1 MHMNR
6 TIVLTVSLAL
16 LGVVA
21 QADAQGRY
29 NRGQSRTEI
38 ARAQGVPPGQLPPAN
53 LCRVWYENRAPGRQ
67 PSPTNCRNAEAV
79 ASRDRNARVIYG
91 EGAYDARYGY
101 GYGNGTYD
109 DRSRQY
115 PDYDRGVERNGRVRD
130 PRYGDPRYNDRL
142 EYSPAFQQGYRDGL
156 DKGREDANDR
166 DRFDPNRHGWYRSA
180 DRGYDDDY
188 GSKSQYQT
196 RYREGFQSG
205 YSEGYRVYT
214 RR

>member
-1 MHMNR
+1 MIR
-6 TIVLTVSLAL
+6 TTIAIVALAT
-16 LGVVA
+16 LGLSA
-21 QADAQGRY
+21 QTEAQGRG
-29 NRGQSRTEI
+29 NRGLSRNEI

-67 PSPTNCRNAEAV
+67 PGPTDCRNAEVV
-79 ASRDRNARVIYG
+79 ASRDRNARVVYG
-91 EGAYDARYGY
+91 EGAYDPRYAYNNDRYG
-101 GYGNGTYD
+101 
-109 DRSRQY
+109 QY

-130 PRYGDPRYNDRL
+130 PRYDDRYNNRL

-166 DRFDPNRHGWYRSA
+166 DRFDPNRHSWYRSA
-180 DRGYDDDY
+180 NRGYDDDY
-188 GSKSQYQT
+188 GTRAEYQQ

>member
-1 MHMNR
+1 MIR
-6 TIVLTVSLAL
+6 TALFITTVGLATLTLSSTV
-16 LGVVA
+16 
-21 QADAQGRY
+21 DAQGRG
-29 NRGQSRTEI
+29 RGQSRQDV

-67 PSPTNCRNAEAV
+67 PGPTNCRTAESV
-79 ASRDRNARVIYG
+79 ASRDGNARVVYG

-101 GYGNGTYD
+101 GTYD
-109 DRSRQY
+109 DRYRQY
-115 PDYDRGVERNGRVRD
+115 PDYDRGVERTGRVRD

-180 DRGYDDDY
+180 NRGYDDDY
-188 GSKSQYQT
+188 GSQAQYQT
-196 RYREGFQSG
+196 RYREGFQAG
-205 YSEGYRVYT
+205 YTEGYRVYS